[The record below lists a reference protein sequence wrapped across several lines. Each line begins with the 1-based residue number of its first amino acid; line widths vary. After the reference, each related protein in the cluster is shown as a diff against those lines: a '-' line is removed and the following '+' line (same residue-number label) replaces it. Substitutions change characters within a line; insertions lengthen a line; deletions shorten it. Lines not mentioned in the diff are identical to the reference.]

1 MLEKVPRFR
10 LSVRRNFR
18 STAFTPLMTREA
30 KLQVERK
37 VVEVLGELYGTYV
50 AVSRLEDL
58 DRQWLASVG
67 VPVTR
72 EAEHDAAGINDDWP
86 LGRGVFIHD

>member
-1 MLEKVPRFR
+1 
-10 LSVRRNFR
+10 
-18 STAFTPLMTREA
+18 MTREA